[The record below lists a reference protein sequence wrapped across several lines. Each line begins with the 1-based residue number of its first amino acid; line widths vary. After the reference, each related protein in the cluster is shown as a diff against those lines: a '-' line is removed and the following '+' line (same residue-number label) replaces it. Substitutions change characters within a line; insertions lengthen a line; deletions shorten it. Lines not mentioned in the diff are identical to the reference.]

1 VARNSSQQPEQQ
13 KENLSHQN
21 TAGQRNHHRVFILEK
36 ISADVIGAK
45 NMKRE
50 GKKKGINVNDKR
62 ERGTIQG
69 KWQLTG

>member
-1 VARNSSQQPEQQ
+1 M
-13 KENLSHQN
+13 
-21 TAGQRNHHRVFILEK
+21 EK